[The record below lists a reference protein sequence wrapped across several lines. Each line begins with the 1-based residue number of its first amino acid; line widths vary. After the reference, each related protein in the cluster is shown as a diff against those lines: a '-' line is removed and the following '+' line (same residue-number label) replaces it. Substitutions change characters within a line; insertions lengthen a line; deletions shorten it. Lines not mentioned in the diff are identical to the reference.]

1 MNKEMALQYNN
12 SALKLKFFKYF
23 EVAKINYR
31 NTVTHPSNTLAR
43 SLTVALRV
51 WVFTQLYTV
60 TYAVS
65 NAKEIGGLTV
75 AMVVWGLMLTQS
87 FQAAARPAM
96 SRIIEDEVKTG
107 ALAHS
112 INKPY
117 SYMIFHYFGF
127 MGRNMTKVL
136 FNLAVGIAV
145 AWILVGP
152 VLITPVGAALGFF
165 LLMLGYTLD
174 FFIYFV
180 IGILA
185 FWVED
190 ISAFN
195 WIYAKMQMVFGGLI
209 LPITL
214 FPGALQKITLYLPFS
229 QLYYGASRL
238 IVDFQPALFVQFFLT
253 QIAWIF
259 ALFII
264 AYFLF
269 KKAMKYVSI
278 NGG

>member
-1 MNKEMALQYNN
+1 
-12 SALKLKFFKYF
+12 
-23 EVAKINYR
+23 
-31 NTVTHPSNTLAR
+31 
-43 SLTVALRV
+43 
-51 WVFTQLYTV
+51 
-60 TYAVS
+60 
-65 NAKEIGGLTV
+65 
-75 AMVVWGLMLTQS
+75 
-87 FQAAARPAM
+87 
-96 SRIIEDEVKTG
+96 
-107 ALAHS
+107 
-112 INKPY
+112 
-117 SYMIFHYFGF
+117 MIFHYFGF

-136 FNLAVGIAV
+136 FNLVVGIVV

-152 VLITPVGAALGFF
+152 ILVTPIGVALGFF

-174 FFIYFV
+174 FLIYFV

-185 FWVED
+185 FWIED

-195 WIYAKMQMVFGGLI
+195 WIYAKMQMVFGGVV

-214 FPGALQKITLYLPFS
+214 FPDALQKITLYLPFS

-238 IVDFQPALFVQFFLT
+238 IVDFQFSLLVQFFLT

-259 ALFII
+259 VLFLLT
-264 AYFLF
+264 YFLF